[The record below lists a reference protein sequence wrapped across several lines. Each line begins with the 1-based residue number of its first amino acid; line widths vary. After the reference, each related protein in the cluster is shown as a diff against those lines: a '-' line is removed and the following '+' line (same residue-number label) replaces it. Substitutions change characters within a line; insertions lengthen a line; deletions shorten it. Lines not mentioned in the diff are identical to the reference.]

1 MLEYVRSKPR
11 WRPSKSDSADDPEVL
26 AFKQIYLSK
35 AAAAYRDTISEWV
48 DKTYKEKLTQ
58 VQMEIVAQEQLF
70 KMQNAQS
77 VDPFDAIF
85 ARNNVS
91 REDIPGFAT
100 GNKANRNSGL
110 GDSFTTV
117 KGANTANTRHMI
129 TASSMAP
136 EDVRAKIRAR
146 RNRNPSIRAQ
156 AQMASDMAQDMMRG
170 MNLGEDGTEYHQQSQ
185 SVYDHRYFRR
195 RSIDMVGEVEHT
207 EFDMHD
213 QEYDDVDQYQWGSG
227 YSDDMASVQMSM
239 YGTNNLPRYKNA
251 DAKSVGLS
259 VASIRG
265 RGYDDQ
271 TLGSM
276 PLDSAGVRLGTYR
289 RTSMDGA

>member
-1 MLEYVRSKPR
+1 MLEHVRSKPR
-11 WRPSKSDSADDPEVL
+11 WRPAKSDSTDDPEVL

-35 AAAAYRDTISEWV
+35 AAAAYRDTIAQWV

-58 VQMEIVAQEQLF
+58 VQMEIVAQEQF
-70 KMQNAQS
+70 FQMQNTQP

-100 GNKANRNSGL
+100 SSKANRNSGL
-110 GDSFTTV
+110 GDSFTSTV
-117 KGANTANTRHMI
+117 KGANNANARNMI
-129 TASSMAP
+129 TTSSIAP
-136 EDVRAKIRAR
+136 EDIRAKIRLR

-156 AQMASDMAQDMMRG
+156 AQLANDMAQDMMRG
-170 MNLGEDGTEYHQQSQ
+170 MNLGEDGSEYHQQ
-185 SVYDHRYFRR
+185 YDHRYLRR
-195 RSIDMVGEVEHT
+195 RNIDMVGEVGHT

-213 QEYDDVDQYQWGSG
+213 QEYDDTDQYQFGSG
-227 YSDDMASVQMSM
+227 YGDDIASVQMSM

-259 VASIRG
+259 VSSLRG

-276 PLDSAGVRLGTYR
+276 PLNSAGVRLGTYR